1 MKIKEWF
8 KEYWFPMSVISLC
21 VAGVVL
27 CVVTMRG
34 PIVHEKQHPTPPTP
48 VYQKYAI
55 AGGGFKWIVS
65 QEFENMEEAMEW
77 YLWLKD
83 MEGTE

>member
-1 MKIKEWF
+1 MRKLVEWWWNTGI
-8 KEYWFPMSVISLC
+8 YILC
-21 VAGVVL
+21 VLGFIAGGYGIGYG
-27 CVVTMRG
+27 TSN
-34 PIVHEKQHPTPPTP
+34 ETHPTPPTP
-48 VYQKYAI
+48 VYQKYAV

-83 MEGTE
+83 MENGDNAR